1 MNFKHHI
8 AGKHSTQR
16 ETVNNGDVDAALSPH
31 ALPPNQTS
39 SASASVTASPFQIAS
54 EIAL

>member
-16 ETVNNGDVDAALSPH
+16 ETANNGDVNDALSCH
-31 ALPPNQTS
+31 ALTS
-39 SASASVTASPFQIAS
+39 NKASCASASVTPSPFQIVS

>member
-8 AGKHSTQR
+8 AGKLYMQR
-16 ETVNNGDVDAALSPH
+16 ETANNGDVHAALSCH
-31 ALPPNQTS
+31 ALTSNQTS
-39 SASASVTASPFQIAS
+39 CVSASVTASPFQIVS